1 MTTVPKEQYIKEV
14 IDLIKE
20 RQYSR
25 DSAQKQELWKKIIR
39 KMGTYGISTEDIQK
53 FLDEQKADR
62 KKDARRRKIRS
73 EKCQK
78 YQQNL

>member
-1 MTTVPKEQYIKEV
+1 
-14 IDLIKE
+14 
-20 RQYSR
+20 
-25 DSAQKQELWKKIIR
+25 
-39 KMGTYGISTEDIQK
+39 MGTYGISTEDIQK

-62 KKDARRRKIRS
+62 KRDARRRKIRS